1 MPIFNNIHVP
11 SSKYVDK
18 TFWAIFLILI
28 FFATVALASA
38 SSTLVYSTGSPL
50 GPLMKQIVWF
60 FVGIVCAFCVQY
72 VPSRFIR
79 LGGYGVLILSVL
91 FLYVMLIPHNPFV
104 VTINGAGRWFNLF
117 GFRFQPSELA
127 KLSLII
133 VVADQL
139 SRMRTEDDKRR
150 YFYITLAI
158 TAVTVL
164 PIMVGNLST
173 AILLAGIVFLMW
185 FVAKIPAKYLISV
198 AAIAIGLL
206 VGGYFI
212 VKALDKHGVRLPGLF
227 SRATTW
233 VHRIDDMVA
242 EHSAPKGDTFVVN
255 DDNYQRSMAKVA
267 IARGSK
273 SPLGVLP
280 GNSQERDYLP
290 LAFADYIFAIIVEET
305 GVVGAFVLIFL
316 YLAILFRAC
325 WTSSRYEDYAAIF
338 MVMGLALMLTGQA
351 LVSMMVAVGLGPVTG
366 QPLPLFSR
374 GGTSVIITSLYF
386 GIMMAVSREQAE
398 RRGVEA
404 EAEQESWDEVPEI
417 RIEE

>member
-1 MPIFNNIHVP
+1 MKLDTRYI
-11 SSKYVDK
+11 DK

-28 FFATVALASA
+28 FAATVALASA
-38 SSTLVYSTGSPL
+38 SSTLVYSTGNAL
-50 GPLMKQIVWF
+50 GPLMKQVLWF
-60 FVGIVCAFCVQY
+60 LIGIVCAFGMQY
-72 VPSRFIR
+72 VPSKFIR
-79 LGGYGVLILSVL
+79 MGGYLVLGISVL
-91 FLYVMLIPHNPFV
+91 CLYVMLIPHNPFV

-117 GFRFQPSELA
+117 GFKFQPSELA

-139 SRMRTEDDKRR
+139 SRIRYEEDKRH
-150 YFYITLAI
+150 YFYVTLAI

-164 PIMVGNLST
+164 PILVGNLST
-173 AILLAGIVFLMW
+173 ALLLAGIIFLMW
-185 FVAKIPAKYLISV
+185 FLARIPWKYLV
-198 AAIAIGLL
+198 ATASITLGVL
-206 VGGYFI
+206 VGGYFL
-212 VKALDKHGVRLPGLF
+212 VKVLDNHGVRLGLF
-227 SRATTW
+227 SRAITW

-242 EHSAPKGDTFVVN
+242 EHQTPDEGDTFVVN

-267 IARGSK
+267 IARGGK
-273 SPLGVLP
+273 SPVGVLP

-290 LAFADYIFAIIVEET
+290 LAYADYIFAIIVEET
-305 GVVGAFVLIFL
+305 GIVGACLLIFL

-351 LVSMMVAVGLGPVTG
+351 LVSMMVAVGIGPVTG
-366 QPLPLFSR
+366 QPLPLISR

-398 RRGVEA
+398 RKGLETESVN
-404 EAEQESWDEVPEI
+404 ESWDDIPDI
-417 RIEE
+417 KIEE

>member
-1 MPIFNNIHVP
+1 MKLDTRYI
-11 SSKYVDK
+11 DK

-28 FFATVALASA
+28 FAATVALASA
-38 SSTLVYSTGSPL
+38 SSTLVYSTGSTL
-50 GPLMKQIVWF
+50 GPLMKQVLWF
-60 FVGIVCAFCVQY
+60 LIGIVCAFGMQY
-72 VPSRFIR
+72 VPSKFIR
-79 LGGYGVLILSVL
+79 MGGYAVLGFSVL
-91 FLYVMLIPHNPFV
+91 CLYVMLIPHNPFV

-139 SRMRTEDDKRR
+139 SRIRKESDKRH
-150 YFYITLAI
+150 YFYITLGI

-164 PIMVGNLST
+164 PILVGNLST
-173 AILLAGIVFLMW
+173 ALLLAGIIFLMW
-185 FVAKIPAKYLISV
+185 FLARIPWQYLIATAS
-198 AAIAIGLL
+198 IALGVL
-206 VGGYFI
+206 VGGYFL
-212 VKALDKHGVRLPGLF
+212 VKVLDNHGVRLGLF
-227 SRATTW
+227 SRAITW
-233 VHRIDDMVA
+233 VHRIDDMVS
-242 EHSAPKGDTFVVN
+242 EHRTPDEGDTFVVN

-267 IARGSK
+267 IARGGK

-290 LAFADYIFAIIVEET
+290 LAYADYIFAIIVEET
-305 GVVGAFVLIFL
+305 GIVGACILIFL

-351 LVSMMVAVGLGPVTG
+351 LVSMMVAVGIGPVTG
-366 QPLPLFSR
+366 QPLPLISR

-398 RRGVEA
+398 RKGLETESVN
-404 EAEQESWDEVPEI
+404 ESWDEIPDI
-417 RIEE
+417 KLEE